1 MAIEKERQKLINLF
15 KFFSFILKNI
25 GIAPINVDNPAIVDI
40 ISGQIIS
47 ITSPSNYMLFYLIKF
62 FCDNKYHIIIM

>member
-40 ISGQIIS
+40 ISGPIIS
-47 ITSPSNYMLFYLIKF
+47 ITSPPNYMLIYLIKF
-62 FCDNKYHIIIM
+62 FCDNK

>member
-25 GIAPINVDNPAIVDI
+25 GIAPIKVDNPAIVDMI
-40 ISGQIIS
+40 RGPIIS
-47 ITSPSNYMLFYLIKF
+47 IKSENSNGS
-62 FCDNKYHIIIM
+62 